1 MVKALVIGGGIA
13 GPVTALALRK
23 AGIDSA
29 VFEAYPTGA
38 DDIGAF
44 LTIMHNGLDAL
55 RAIDAEHVVV
65 DHSFAADG
73 VDVHT
78 GDGTLVSENRW
89 DTGGITGPRTLRRAE
104 LYRALHDELRRRGI
118 AVEHGKR
125 LVGVTAGARAKFA
138 DGTTAEGDLLVGA
151 DGLHSATRRI
161 IDPDAPRPRYTGL
174 NIFYGYATG
183 LGPTTAPGRYRM
195 IAGSRGF
202 FGHSTAPDGTT
213 WWFARTPG
221 PERHGGTPDE
231 HRAHAA
237 AFFAED
243 DSRAREI
250 ILAEGEIH
258 ASNAYDVPTTPVW
271 HTDRV
276 VLVGDAAHAASP
288 AAGQGASMALE
299 DSVTLARCLRDLS
312 SPREAFEAYERLR
325 RERVEALVEM
335 SAELGANR
343 SVATNSFYA
352 HHIDWDSPVQL

>member
-1 MVKALVIGGGIA
+1 MVKALIIGGGIA

-23 AGIDSA
+23 AGIDS
-29 VFEAYPTGA
+29 VVYEAYPTGA

-55 RAIDAEHVVV
+55 RAIDIEHVVV
-65 DHSFAADG
+65 DNSFAADG
-73 VDVHT
+73 VDVY
-78 GDGTLVSENRW
+78 DGAGALVSENRW
-89 DTGGITGPRTLRRAE
+89 GDGVTGPRTLRRAD
-104 LYRALHDELRRRGI
+104 LYRALHDELRAQGI

-125 LVGVTAGARAKFA
+125 LVDLDDGVVFE
-138 DGTTAEGDLLVGA
+138 DGTTAEGDLVVGA
-151 DGLHSATRRI
+151 DGLHSATRRL
-161 IDPDAPRPRYTGL
+161 IDPQAPAPRYTGL
-174 NIFYGYATG
+174 NIFYGYAEG
-183 LGPTTAPGRYRM
+183 LDATTAPGRYHM

-237 AFFAED
+237 GFFTD
-243 DSRAREI
+243 DQSPAREI
-250 ILAEGEIH
+250 IEADGEIH

-299 DSVTLARCLRDLS
+299 DSVTLARCLRDS
-312 SPREAFEAYERLR
+312 TDPRRAFEAYERLR

-335 SAELGANR
+335 SAGLGANR
-343 SVATNSFYA
+343 SVSSGSFYA
-352 HHIDWDSPVQL
+352 HHIEWDDPV

>member
-1 MVKALVIGGGIA
+1 MVKALIIGGGIA
-13 GPVTALALRK
+13 GPVTALGLRK
-23 AGIDSA
+23 AGIDSV

-55 RAIDAEHVVV
+55 RAIDVEHVVV
-65 DHSFAADG
+65 DNSFAADG
-73 VDVHT
+73 VDVY
-78 GDGTLVSENRW
+78 DGAGVLISENRW
-89 DTGGITGPRTLRRAE
+89 GDGVTGPRTLRRAD
-104 LYRALHDELRRRGI
+104 LYRALHDELRAQGI

-125 LVGVTAGARAKFA
+125 LVAVEDGVRAVFE

-161 IDPDAPRPRYTGL
+161 IDPQAPRPRYTGL
-174 NIFYGYATG
+174 NIFYGYAEG
-183 LGPTTAPGRYRM
+183 LDPTTTPGRYHM

-237 AFFAED
+237 AFFAD
-243 DSRAREI
+243 DTSPAPEI
-250 ILAEGEIH
+250 IRAAGEVH
-258 ASNAYDVPTTPVW
+258 AGNAYDVPTTPVW

-299 DSVTLARCLRDLS
+299 DSVTLARCLRDS
-312 SPREAFEAYERLR
+312 TRPREAFEVYERLR
-325 RERVEALVEM
+325 RERVEALVGM

-343 SVATNSFYA
+343 SVSSNSFYA
-352 HHIDWDSPVQL
+352 HHIEWNDPVQL